1 MTFGGPGG
9 LIRRD
14 SEENLTA
21 NSEERGSFDISF

>member
-1 MTFGGPGG
+1 MMTFGGPGG

-21 NSEERGSFDISF
+21 NSEERGFI